1 MISRGFGGI
10 SDISID
16 NRIDLYP
23 LTEGGSVYPIDEKD
37 SIFIFNNN
45 CVVKLGLKP
54 PALNSYHGR
63 PAFDDWVSYVIHAGI
78 CLLNTSKKYLN
89 AKIGIGLKDY
99 YQNYHDFSSIIPI
112 RKVRFLYNGR
122 MGSKSISIRGLQI
135 FPNLFG
141 QANWISNRYGI
152 NRFVVLSFGM
162 DCLEGLYFEQGKP
175 FLSQRYVLGP
185 GFSELVRIQNTEPFF
200 ETNNLSAKLTE
211 SKVKMEIEHEEFYN
225 QFLKKKIEFIC
236 RSASSIPVFY
246 IKTSEVS
253 QEFHGFLY
261 RKLGGFGKVTSIA
274 DGANASAHGLAS
286 IKMFRKSNL
295 SEEVSIS
302 VFPDHTTF
310 VL

>member
-1 MISRGFGGI
+1 MSRAIESVSG
-10 SDISID
+10 ISID
-16 NRIDLYP
+16 NRIELYP
-23 LTEGGSVYPIDEKD
+23 LSEGESICPIDEKD
-37 SIFIFNNN
+37 SIFIFNSN
-45 CVVKLGLKP
+45 CIVKLGLKAS
-54 PALNSYHGR
+54 ALNSYHGH
-63 PAFDDWVSYVIHAGI
+63 PGFEDWISYVIHAGI

-89 AKIGIGLKDY
+89 VKIGIGLKDY
-99 YQNYHDFSSIIPI
+99 YQNYHDFSSIVSL

-122 MGSKSISIRGLQI
+122 MSSKSISIRDLQI

-141 QANWISNRYGI
+141 QANWIADNYEI

-162 DCLEGLYFEQGKP
+162 DCLEGLFFEKGKP
-175 FLSQRYVLGP
+175 FLNQRYVLGL
-185 GFSELVRIQNTEPFF
+185 GFSDLIRVLNTEAYF
-200 ETNNLSAKLTE
+200 ETNNLSEKLTE
-211 SKVKMEIEHEEFYN
+211 SKAKMEIEYEEFYN

-236 RSASSIPVFY
+236 RSPSSIPVFY

-274 DGANASAHGLAS
+274 DGSNASARGLAS

-295 SEEVSIS
+295 SEEVNIS